1 MQAPA
6 RRAARAVARR
16 ARRVAEKVL
25 ERRYGVS
32 TAEFVYLEDLGLT
45 PEHRVWHD
53 PSDWIGLRRALAR
66 LGVGPDDVF
75 VDYGS
80 GLGRAV
86 LVAASLPF
94 RRVIGVEVSK
104 EMTERA
110 QENVERN
117 RHRLRAKDVEL
128 VSADALEWGVP
139 PDLTVAY
146 LYCPFTDEIFDGVM
160 QRLFDSVDEPPRPLR
175 IVYNYPC
182 EHSRLIRTGRVR
194 VRDVGDVLDDLFADA
209 NAGGSAA
216 IQGRVAA
223 HLLQPLSLRRAVLH
237 PSGYLS
243 LIHARDPELLYSV
256 QSGRALLTR
265 LEGEWWMGHHLLA
278 LD

>member
-1 MQAPA
+1 MQGPA

-16 ARRVAEKVL
+16 ARRVAEKAL

-32 TAEFVYLEDLGLT
+32 TSEFVYLEDLGLA

-53 PSDWIGLRRALAR
+53 PSDWIGLRRALGR

-94 RRVIGVEVSK
+94 RRVIGVEVSE
-104 EMTERA
+104 EMTQRA
-110 QENVERN
+110 RENVGRN
-117 RHRLRAKDVEL
+117 RQRLRAKDVEL
-128 VSADALEWGVP
+128 VSADALEWEVP

-160 QRLFDSVDEPPRPLR
+160 QRLFDSVDRHPRPLR
-175 IVYNYPC
+175 IVYNYPF

-194 VRDVGDVLDDLFADA
+194 VLDVVGSQWLARSRVGSDVIVTYLVLPQDEE
-209 NAGGSAA
+209 
-216 IQGRVAA
+216 
-223 HLLQPLSLRRAVLH
+223 LRREYEERFPQRLDGADVWLGEH
-237 PSGYLS
+237 EPGYALEK
-243 LIHARDPELLYSV
+243 PERLGGV
-256 QSGRALLTR
+256 VVKRERA
-265 LEGEWWMGHHLLA
+265 
-278 LD
+278 